1 MTHRSE
7 IMLPCGNATEAV
19 TLFDIAKMIPL
30 EEQVELRNFLR
41 GTRYGLD
48 MAAALHR
55 KAQTETP
62 PLH

>member
-1 MTHRSE
+1 MAHKPE
-7 IMLPCGNATEAV
+7 IMLPHGSTAEAV

-30 EEQVELRNFLR
+30 EEQIELRNFLR